1 MRNDSGFKH
10 SGSSGCEENF
20 LDSDCNLQV
29 NPMRFAAGLVQSRS
43 GVRQRI
49 MPIKDIKDNTKVSE
63 LRNQQFC
70 LTKERWKKGNLK
82 KGESY
87 GLSFGE
93 SIKYLSGDFE
103 WTIQNSSLIFRGCNK
118 IENHQKI

>member
-1 MRNDSGFKH
+1 
-10 SGSSGCEENF
+10 
-20 LDSDCNLQV
+20 
-29 NPMRFAAGLVQSRS
+29 MRFAAGLVQSRS

-70 LTKERWKKGNLK
+70 LTKERRKKGNLK

>member
-1 MRNDSGFKH
+1 
-10 SGSSGCEENF
+10 
-20 LDSDCNLQV
+20 
-29 NPMRFAAGLVQSRS
+29 MRFAAGLVQSRS

-63 LRNQQFC
+63 LRNQQFF
-70 LTKERWKKGNLK
+70 LTKERWKKGKLK
-82 KGESY
+82 KGESH

-93 SIKYLSGDFE
+93 SIKYLSGDFD
-103 WTIQNSSLIFRGCNK
+103 WQFKIQVIFRGCNK